1 MKSRPLSILSIGS
14 YLLAVA
20 GGICGMVTEIN
31 EEQVSQHIGQEVI
44 VRGRVTQVARNR
56 GEVFICFGGKYPN
69 RPFKGF
75 IEASSPLAKDK
86 TLDALAGK
94 QIGISGK
101 ITEYNGKPEIVIS
114 SLAQIL
120 RE

>member
-1 MKSRPLSILSIGS
+1 MKSRPLNILSIGS

-44 VRGRVTQVARNR
+44 VRGRVTQVARDR

-69 RPFKGF
+69 QPFKGF
-75 IEASSPLAKDK
+75 I
-86 TLDALAGK
+86 
-94 QIGISGK
+94 SGK
-101 ITEYNGKPEIVIS
+101 TAEYNGKPEIVIS

>member
-1 MKSRPLSILSIGS
+1 MKSRPLNILSIGS

-44 VRGRVTQVARNR
+44 VRGRVTQVARDR

-69 RPFKGF
+69 QPPAKAKTRKFSVGTA
-75 IEASSPLAKDK
+75 ERRCLTGREGLLTASAHRCS
-86 TLDALAGK
+86 
-94 QIGISGK
+94 
-101 ITEYNGKPEIVIS
+101 
-114 SLAQIL
+114 
-120 RE
+120 

>member
-1 MKSRPLSILSIGS
+1 MKSRPLNILSIGS

-44 VRGRVTQVARNR
+44 VRGRVTQVARDR

-69 RPFKGF
+69 QPFKGF
-75 IEASSPLAKDK
+75 IEASSPLVKDK
-86 TLDALAGK
+86 TLDALAGNK
-94 QIGISGK
+94 SGFREK
-101 ITEYNGKPEIVIS
+101 SPNITENRRS
-114 SLAQIL
+114 
-120 RE
+120 

>member
-31 EEQVSQHIGQEVI
+31 EEQVSQQYRTGGYRSRKSHAGGTRS
-44 VRGRVTQVARNR
+44 RGSLYLFRWEIPESAVH
-56 GEVFICFGGKYPN
+56 GIF
-69 RPFKGF
+69 
-75 IEASSPLAKDK
+75 EASSPLAKDK

>member
-1 MKSRPLSILSIGS
+1 MKSRPLNILSIGS
-14 YLLAVA
+14 CCCC
-20 GGICGMVTEIN
+20 GGGFAKW
-31 EEQVSQHIGQEVI
+31 SVI
-44 VRGRVTQVARNR
+44 VRGRVTQVARDR

-69 RPFKGF
+69 QPFKAF

-101 ITEYNGKPEIVIS
+101 ITE
-114 SLAQIL
+114 
-120 RE
+120 